1 MIRFGLGL
9 AGLIIVAS
17 ATDTVNLW
25 AVALAAVPCVLLLL
39 HALRDIAE

>member
-9 AGLIIVAS
+9 AGLIIIAS
-17 ATDTVNLW
+17 ATD
-25 AVALAAVPCVLLLL
+25 AVSLALLLLAAVPSVMLLL